1 MNRVVQS
8 KSVRRRRAGF
18 GELPPGVIMLTLW
31 LIGMALFLSLA
42 LSLYVVASVLTK
54 LYAGS

>member
-42 LSLYVVASVLTK
+42 LSLHVVASVLTR